1 MNLSGDARVMRVVP
15 NEILTEEEFVKVR
28 SEEGDV
34 VLPKGICKLAVI
46 ERHFATGNM
55 GKCLLNGYG
64 LRGGALGVS
73 VAHDSHNLDGNESM
87 ARVAR
92 LLRAAG
98 GGMALVHGDSEKVF
112 ALDIAGLMSSVSAE
126 EVIAKTREI
135 TELARKMGVEEGIEP
150 FMSLVF
156 LSLAV
161 IPKLRLTARG
171 LIDVEQFKIIS
182 SIKESV

>member
-1 MNLSGDARVMRVVP
+1 M
-15 NEILTEEEFVKVR
+15 
-28 SEEGDV
+28 
-34 VLPKGICKLAVI
+34 
-46 ERHFATGNM
+46 
-55 GKCLLNGYG
+55 
-64 LRGGALGVS
+64 S
-73 VAHDSHNLDGNESM
+73 VAHDSHNLVIVGDGNESM

-92 LLRAAG
+92 LLREAG
-98 GGMALVHGDSEKVF
+98 GGMALVHGDCEKVF

-135 TELARKMGVEEGIEP
+135 TELARKMDVEEGIEP

-161 IPKLRLTARG
+161 IPKLRLTDRG